1 MKTAV
6 DFPIYVECPIC
17 GSKYNENEV
26 EIVGIEENIYGQDS
40 VTFVCPR
47 CDESV
52 HSLRHG

>member
-26 EIVGIEENIYGQDS
+26 ENVGIEENIYGQDS